1 MLTLHVFILSMWI
14 LNVQSNHD
22 SVENCFGFYLT
33 RLETWKDCSCCK
45 NITANHNFFG
55 GGGMKQI
62 VFFCSW
68 KKTFVKLGTEPL
80 NVLLPPLVV
89 CAAFLTTSIY
99 CGFLISS
106 FLLQTAL
113 WRSTQHVPLYSNGCN
128 NKYNNN
134 KKKVIADQI
143 WRVVFALLTVHR
155 INHHN
160 LREGGRS
167 LEVDGGFQ
175 EIHLLQTDAG
185 VSLQYFS
192 HRKEILQTAAA
203 SLKLKRNWHTHT
215 YRKNHLR
222 LSVCVIP
229 HTPRVFYVNKGLSAC
244 LHAHALV
251 SYYTATYSICSAPSD
266 VQHEQVP
273 TDFFFSSTPCSI

>member
-160 LREGGRS
+160 LRRGGGHWRS
-167 LEVDGGFQ
+167 TVDSRKFTCCKQTPGSVCSISHIGRKYCKLQ
-175 EIHLLQTDAG
+175 LLLWNWKETD
-185 VSLQYFS
+185 
-192 HRKEILQTAAA
+192 
-203 SLKLKRNWHTHT
+203 THT
-215 YRKNHLR
+215 PTGKKSSETLSLCHNSHTSR
-222 LSVCVIP
+222 LLC
-229 HTPRVFYVNKGLSAC
+229 K
-244 LHAHALV
+244 
-251 SYYTATYSICSAPSD
+251 
-266 VQHEQVP
+266 
-273 TDFFFSSTPCSI
+273 